1 MLDPAPRRDLH
12 NFDGVAGTTR
22 KLIGELAAGKRFL
35 NLFAYTGTATVYAA
49 LGGAKSTTT
58 IDMSQTYTDW
68 AIRNF
73 EHNKMSGRTN
83 LVEQIDCLQWLDQP
97 RKDRYDLIFLDP
109 PTFSNSKR
117 MESDS
122 FDVQRDHAWLI
133 RQTARL
139 LTGDGVL
146 LFSTNFR
153 QFKLDEDE
161 LEGLNIEDISRKTL
175 PRDFERNPRIHKCY
189 RMTKR

>member
-1 MLDPAPRRDLH
+1 
-12 NFDGVAGTTR
+12 
-22 KLIGELAAGKRFL
+22 
-35 NLFAYTGTATVYAA
+35 
-49 LGGAKSTTT
+49 
-58 IDMSQTYTDW
+58 
-68 AIRNF
+68 
-73 EHNKMSGRTN
+73 MSGRTN